1 MQSGFKYELPF
12 PAFTYEASMDM
23 GATTSD
29 ESSDEE
35 EEEEED
41 INVAGSLQELGIFQ
55 EANQREPWLVNDGGV
70 LDDSEDLEFLLSPT
84 ILHASPLR

>member
-12 PAFTYEASMDM
+12 PAFIYEASMDM

-29 ESSDEE
+29 ESSD
-35 EEEEED
+35 EEED